1 MFQFYLVSIVFRFSL
16 CPFNYGF
23 SIWLCYMAP
32 SLKDFPCNICL
43 CHISTDAKT
52 CDVCKPLCHRHSQK
66 RTFWALTFFR
76 SKCSLDLSYLHHALG
91 ISRSRAI
98 HTKRN
103 GHRFWLTTQ
112 SKYFT
117 AQNNQHYS
125 EWPLQKQSILCI
137 RNDLSKTLFEM
148 HQLQKL
154 VVVSL
159 PSMR

>member
-76 SKCSLDLSYLHHALG
+76 SKCYTKQIFHCAKQPALSRMASTKTEHSL
-91 ISRSRAI
+91 
-98 HTKRN
+98 HTEWSKQNTLRDASVAET
-103 GHRFWLTTQ
+103 RCCQ
-112 SKYFT
+112 SSKY
-117 AQNNQHYS
+117 
-125 EWPLQKQSILCI
+125 
-137 RNDLSKTLFEM
+137 EM
-148 HQLQKL
+148 GHACVKSHARFNS
-154 VVVSL
+154 VI
-159 PSMR
+159 